1 MDKEVIVAE
10 NGIPPVGPYSPGI
23 KIGNWL
29 FISGQGPLDPET
41 KKMPDEFKDQVK
53 AVMEN
58 IKGIVEAAGGTMD
71 NLVKT
76 TVFLKDMN
84 KFNKMNRVYKKYF
97 STALH
102 IYWKNDNQKQNSNKD
117 RSIVLLIKTTAVS
130 FILRSPSS

>member
-1 MDKEVIVAE
+1 MNKEVIIAE
-10 NGIPPVGPYSPGI
+10 KGIPPVGPYSPGM

-41 KKMPDEFKDQVK
+41 KQMPDEFKDQVK

-71 NLVKT
+71 NIVKT

-84 KFNKMNRVYKKYF
+84 KFNKMNRIYKKF
-97 STALH
+97 FTEKPPA
-102 IYWKNDNQKQNSNKD
+102 
-117 RSIVLLIKTTAVS
+117 RSCVEAARLPLDIEVEIEA
-130 FILRSPSS
+130 IAYIP